1 MISIE
6 NEYVKAVFSA
16 KGAELQN
23 FKSKETDTE
32 YLWNGNP
39 QFWGKSSPVLF
50 PIVGGLK
57 DNTYLVNGQKYNL
70 PRHGFAR
77 DREFKANQ
85 TSATEINFTLT
96 HDEDTLKVYPFKFAL
111 ALHYKIEGKSLS
123 CTYHVTNT
131 DDQNT
136 LLFSVGGHPAFAT
149 PTGHELAYD
158 DYFLVF
164 NKDTELVYHKIHND
178 LISNETDTIELD
190 KNVLHL
196 NHKLFYEDALVFKTL
211 KSNRITLRNRRN
223 PRGLHF
229 DFDGFPFFGIWAA
242 KDADFVCLEPWCG
255 IADGTDHDQNLETK
269 EGIVSLQ
276 TGENW
281 ERSWSVSSF

>member
-1 MISIE
+1 MIAIE
-6 NEYVKAVFSA
+6 NEYVKAVFSD
-16 KGAELQN
+16 KGAELQS
-23 FKSKETDTE
+23 FKSKETETE

-39 QFWGKSSPVLF
+39 QFWGKFSPVLF

-57 DNTYLVNGQKYNL
+57 DNTYFVNGQKYKL
-70 PRHGFAR
+70 SRHGFAR
-77 DREFKANQ
+77 DREFKAEQVN
-85 TSATEINFTLT
+85 ATTLIFTLNY
-96 HDEDTLKVYPFKFAL
+96 DEETLKVYPFKFTL
-111 ALHYKIEGKSLS
+111 ALRYKIEGKDLS
-123 CTYHVTNT
+123 CTYQVTNT

-136 LLFSVGGHPAFAT
+136 LMFSVGGHPAFAA

-164 NKDTELVYHKIHND
+164 NKDTELVYHKIHSD
-178 LISNETDTIELD
+178 LISDETGTIKLEE
-190 KNVLHL
+190 NVLHL

-255 IADGTDHDQNLETK
+255 IADGTNHDQNLEAK
-269 EGIVSLQ
+269 EGILNLQ
-276 TGENW
+276 AGENW
-281 ERSWSVSSF
+281 ERSWSVSCF

>member
-16 KGAELQN
+16 KGAELQS

-39 QFWGKSSPVLF
+39 QYWGKFSPVLF

-57 DNTYLVNGQKYNL
+57 DNTYFVNGQKYTL

-77 DREFKANQ
+77 DREFKADQ
-85 TSATEINFTLT
+85 VSPTVLTFTLT
-96 HDEDTLKVYPFKFAL
+96 HDEDTLKVYPFKFIL
-111 ALHYKIEGKSLS
+111 ALHYKIEGKTLS
-123 CTYHVTNT
+123 CTYHVVNT
-131 DDQNT
+131 DHQDA
-136 LLFSVGGHPAFAT
+136 LLFSVGGHPAFAAQVD
-149 PTGHELAYD
+149 HELTYD
-158 DYFLVF
+158 DYFLTF
-164 NKDTELVYHKIHND
+164 NKDTELVYHKIDHD
-178 LISNETDTIELD
+178 LITDETDTIKLKD
-190 KNVLHL
+190 HVLHL

-211 KSNRITLRNRRN
+211 KSDRITLRNRKN

-229 DFDGFPFFGIWAA
+229 DFDSFPFFGIWAA

-255 IADGTDHDQNLETK
+255 IADGTNHDQNLETK
-269 EGIVSLQ
+269 EGIVGLHA
-276 TGENW
+276 GENW
-281 ERSWSVSSF
+281 ERSWSVSCF